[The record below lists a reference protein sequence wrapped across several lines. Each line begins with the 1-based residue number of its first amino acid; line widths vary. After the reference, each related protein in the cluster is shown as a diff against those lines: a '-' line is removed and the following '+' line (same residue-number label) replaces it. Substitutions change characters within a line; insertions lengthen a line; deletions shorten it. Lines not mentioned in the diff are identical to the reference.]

1 MESKRIGKTDESGK
15 KLIIK
20 MLGSQ
25 KTHGFDIDSIY
36 YLDGK
41 WRIIELLKCD
51 TVEPYKSHPFRYP
64 KNWQKFASLFE
75 ITNALKGE
83 LWLVNYSTVPEWE
96 NEVRLLI
103 VEDMYYDKIKEY
115 LKKPKVYGAP
125 EYLEY
130 LKIKKDSLMTYDE
143 FSDFFRE
150 VNNKATALWL
160 DKIK

>member
-1 MESKRIGKTDESGK
+1 M
-15 KLIIK
+15 
-20 MLGSQ
+20 
-25 KTHGFDIDSIY
+25 
-36 YLDGK
+36 
-41 WRIIELLKCD
+41 
-51 TVEPYKSHPFRYP
+51 
-64 KNWQKFASLFE
+64 
-75 ITNALKGE
+75 
-83 LWLVNYSTVPEWE
+83 VNYSTVPEWE